1 MNVEV
6 IAYGYLMTL
15 IGGKQTIEL
24 KDNAQ
29 LDDLTAKLAAK
40 AGGSKTGHVGP
51 YRVDSDL
58 IVLINGRNVKGLKK
72 PHSLKEG
79 DVVTLIPPFVGG

>member
-6 IAYGYLMTL
+6 IAYGYLMML
-15 IGGKQTIEL
+15 IGGKQTVEL
-24 KDNAQ
+24 KDHAQ
-29 LDDLTAKLAAK
+29 LDDLTAQLAAQ
-40 AGGSKTGHVGP
+40 AGGSKTGHIGP

-72 PHSLKEG
+72 PHSLTEG
-79 DVVTLIPPFVGG
+79 DVVTLIPPYMGG

>member
-15 IGGKQTIEL
+15 IGGKQTVEL
-24 KDNAQ
+24 KDSAQ
-29 LDDLTAKLAAK
+29 LDDLAAKLAAR
-40 AGGSKTGHVGP
+40 AGGSKKGHVGP

-72 PHSLKEG
+72 PYSLTEG
-79 DVVTLIPPFVGG
+79 DVVTLIPPYMGG